1 MYKIKYKIIEKCVDK
16 YTIQCYYNDIKRKQE
31 KNKSNK
37 IKNHSIH
44 SINKRYMK
52 GMKSKRKGKVIPL
65 GH

>member
-1 MYKIKYKIIEKCVDK
+1 MRKIQKCVDK
-16 YTIQCYYNDIKRKQE
+16 YAGRCYYNDIKRKQE

>member
-1 MYKIKYKIIEKCVDK
+1 MTNALGGAIIMTSKE
-16 YTIQCYYNDIKRKQE
+16 NKRKQE

-44 SINKRYMK
+44 SINKCYMK